1 MNAGKYN
8 KLIRIYSTAQTEDE
22 EGFQVTAE
30 TLVLTAHASVRTTR
44 GFTLI
49 AGGSD
54 FEKAFTNFT
63 IRFPQTAIDRDM
75 IVVFRG
81 RRYTIEYV
89 NDIDEKHVE
98 LELQCKEVTH

>member
-30 TLVLTAHASVRTTR
+30 TLVLTPHASVKTTR

-63 IRFPQTAIDRDM
+63 IRFPQTAIDSDM

>member
-30 TLVLTAHASVRTTR
+30 TLVLTPHASVKTTR

-75 IVVFRG
+75 IVVFSG

>member
-22 EGFQVTAE
+22 EGFQGTAE

>member
-63 IRFPQTAIDRDM
+63 IRFPQTVIDSDM

>member
-75 IVVFRG
+75 IVVFGG

>member
-22 EGFQVTAE
+22 EGFQGTAE

-63 IRFPQTAIDRDM
+63 IRCPRTKITRDM
-75 IVVFRG
+75 HVVYG
-81 RRYTIEYV
+81 GKKYTIEFV
-89 NDIDEKHVE
+89 SDVDEAHTE